1 MTRADYLACPHL
13 YCRRGNDLPHARL
26 TPDLVREI
34 RRTASSRTA
43 RQWAESLGLHVRTI
57 EGVRSFR
64 TWRHVR

>member
-1 MTRADYLACPHL
+1 MNRDEYRASAHL

-34 RRTASSRTA
+34 RLNVRGWTA
-43 RQWAESLGLHVRTI
+43 RQWAESLGLHQRTI
-57 EGVRSFR
+57 DGVRSFR